1 MEPII
6 ELTKIDY
13 SSVFVAVFT
22 ILAGIKAIS
31 SIIEWIINK
40 VGIETKWMR
49 QKRGTQF
56 VNYDCSCTY
65 RITK

>member
-40 VGIETKWMR
+40 SWH
-49 QKRGTQF
+49 
-56 VNYDCSCTY
+56 
-65 RITK
+65 